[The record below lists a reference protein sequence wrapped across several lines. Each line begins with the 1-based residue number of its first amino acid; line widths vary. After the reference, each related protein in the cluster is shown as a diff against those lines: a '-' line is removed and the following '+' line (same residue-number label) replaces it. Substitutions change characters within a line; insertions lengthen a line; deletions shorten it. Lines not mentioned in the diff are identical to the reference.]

1 MSEKRTIV
9 KWWWVWDFDKEEE
22 WLNDMALQ
30 GWALCEVNWIRFT
43 FEKTE
48 PGEYA
53 VRTEMRP
60 ADADYVRFLGE
71 TGAEFVGRC
80 FQWIYVRKK
89 TEDGPFELLSDI
101 DSRVAHLERICR
113 ILSVFGF
120 ANLAIGI
127 GNSMNGFRYGWINVA
142 CATVLMYALGRIQGK
157 KEALQRE
164 RMVHE

>member
-1 MSEKRTIV
+1 MSEMMTAH
-9 KWWWVWDFDKEEE
+9 KWWWVWDFDKEED
-22 WLNDMALQ
+22 WLNEMALN
-30 GWALCEVNWIRFT
+30 GWALASVGFCTYT

-53 VRTEMRP
+53 VRVEMRP

-71 TGAEFVGRC
+71 TGAEFIGRC

-89 TEDGPFELLSDI
+89 TEAGPFELLSDI

-113 ILSVFGF
+113 VLSVLGF

-127 GNSMNGFRYGWINVA
+127 ANSVNGFRYGWINVA
-142 CATVLMYALGRIQGK
+142 CATLAMYALGRIQGK
-157 KEALQRE
+157 KEALERE
-164 RMVHE
+164 RLVHE